1 MEWRLCTSS
10 ICPGKTKWT
19 SMLQHL
25 RYDGISLSNISYI
38 TPKKNIQA
46 KNTRPIILCNLT
58 LWGFCCWS
66 LICWKPSWFLFVMKA
81 EMDFV
86 PGGISI
92 SAAGIVRFW
101 RPNPWNMITCPTR
114 KYVCNPTKGSLRS
127 SINSSTLQLLQVK
140 MNCKFTFWGGVWFEA
155 NDLWILVR

>member
-10 ICPGKTKWT
+10 ICPGKTKW
-19 SMLQHL
+19 
-25 RYDGISLSNISYI
+25 ISSNIVTTPKIWLVYSQVIFLIYP
-38 TPKKNIQA
+38 PKKNIQA

-66 LICWKPSWFLFVMKA
+66 LICWKSSWFLLVMKA

-140 MNCKFTFWGGVWFEA
+140 MNANSPFEGGFYLRQTTCEC
-155 NDLWILVR
+155 